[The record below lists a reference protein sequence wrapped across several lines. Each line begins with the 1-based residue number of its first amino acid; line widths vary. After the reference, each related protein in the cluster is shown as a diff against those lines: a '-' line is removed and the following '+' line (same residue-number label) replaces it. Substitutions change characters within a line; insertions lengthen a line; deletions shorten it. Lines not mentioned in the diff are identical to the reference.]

1 MPKRPK
7 IGSNL
12 IEHLAGVLTVLIAP
26 NSRVEN
32 LQFSRGKIFANRR
45 RRLAEWSPSRLE
57 QTVSTFET

>member
-1 MPKRPK
+1 M
-7 IGSNL
+7 